1 MRENTAADS
10 YKTVMIRKLLFLYML
25 LLLNFDRCC
34 CCRWVK
40 YEEDVEENGK
50 RWSKPHVASVTL
62 HNVFE
67 LKSQMAMGA
76 IMLECEGK
84 SIPQLAGMF

>member
-1 MRENTAADS
+1 MS
-10 YKTVMIRKLLFLYML
+10 Y
-25 LLLNFDRCC
+25 
-34 CCRWVK
+34 CRWVK

-67 LKSQMAMGA
+67 LRSELSCGVM
-76 IMLECEGK
+76 MLGIDVKNLKE
-84 SIPQLAGMF
+84 IAGNYIGTNKFRFIL